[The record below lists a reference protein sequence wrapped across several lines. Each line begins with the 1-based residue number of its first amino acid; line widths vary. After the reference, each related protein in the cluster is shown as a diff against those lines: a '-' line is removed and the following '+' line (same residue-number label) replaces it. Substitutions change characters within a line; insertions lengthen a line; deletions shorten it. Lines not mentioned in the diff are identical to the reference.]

1 MRSIEYRIGTKTA
14 QTRVRAKK
22 WVTIDT
28 LPWAY
33 IPNALPLRFWNGF
46 GFAVARLFLFLLPP
60 SAAKPA
66 TLGWSNPC
74 ASSMFLS
81 PLPFQHSAS
90 KDESS
95 PALGQTTYN
104 EKNMNERN
112 FFPASICFQVTAADN
127 FFLFIHGGLLHDF
140 FKMFLRLEQFLT
152 LILTINTSC
161 ACAL

>member
-1 MRSIEYRIGTKTA
+1 
-14 QTRVRAKK
+14 
-22 WVTIDT
+22 
-28 LPWAY
+28 
-33 IPNALPLRFWNGF
+33 
-46 GFAVARLFLFLLPP
+46 
-60 SAAKPA
+60 
-66 TLGWSNPC
+66 
-74 ASSMFLS
+74 MFLS

-127 FFLFIHGGLLHDF
+127 LFLFIHGGLLHDF

-152 LILTINTSC
+152 LILTINTLC
-161 ACAL
+161 ACALQRACHWRAGLTLVFFKHCQLSCGNKPPVQNHRLRKWSLGKGHVRCDSGGVF